1 MLPIDF
7 GIHLKPVK
15 PSSLKCNYLN
25 FLCYNADSAT
35 NPVNRDEDWETITK
49 FCEQVNK
56 ELEGPQIAIRLL
68 AHKIQSPQER
78 EALYALAV
86 SFNFFYV
93 LQTLYYMWYLLFSVN
108 SKQPLFIYTAKQ
120 RFFSFKFQS
129 LYADF

>member
-1 MLPIDF
+1 MQLSKF
-7 GIHLKPVK
+7 
-15 PSSLKCNYLN
+15 S
-25 FLCYNADSAT
+25 LCYNADSAT

-86 SFNFFYV
+86 SFNFFHV

-108 SKQPLFIYTAKQ
+108 SKQPLFIYFIYLFYILPSKSYW
-120 RFFSFKFQS
+120 FFFFKFQS

>member
-1 MLPIDF
+1 M
-7 GIHLKPVK
+7 
-15 PSSLKCNYLN
+15 KCNYLN

-86 SFNFFYV
+86 SFNFFHV

-120 RFFSFKFQS
+120 RLLFFSSSNFSRYMLTFKEFIVS
-129 LYADF
+129 VRMT

>member
-1 MLPIDF
+1 MYWNAI
-7 GIHLKPVK
+7 IKI
-15 PSSLKCNYLN
+15 
-25 FLCYNADSAT
+25 FLFYNADSAT

-86 SFNFFYV
+86 SFNFFHVPCV
-93 LQTLYYMWYLLFSVN
+93 LQTVKPSIFMCHLLFSGN
-108 SKQPLFIYTAKQ
+108 SKQLLFIYTARQ
-120 RFFSFKFQS
+120 RLLFLLLQTSVLICRLLKS
-129 LYADF
+129 